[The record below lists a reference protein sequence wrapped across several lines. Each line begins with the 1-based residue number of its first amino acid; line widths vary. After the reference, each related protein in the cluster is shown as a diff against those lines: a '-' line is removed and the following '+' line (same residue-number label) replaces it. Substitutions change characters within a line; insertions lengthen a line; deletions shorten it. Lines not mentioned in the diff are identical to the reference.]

1 MEKKQLRSLIAGKLS
16 RHYGVEPR
24 NATKNQMYHTCA
36 LVVRD
41 LMMEKWN
48 KTQKEIEK
56 KHAKQVCYLSLEFLI
71 GKSLKNNIYNLGL
84 LDEFQCVL
92 KGMGCDL
99 QDLVDIE
106 EDAALGNGGLGRLAA
121 CYMDALAAQ
130 NLPATGFSILYEYGL
145 FKQRII
151 EGQQTELPDSWLD
164 TGRSWLIPRTDE
176 AVEVHFGGELVEHWE
191 SGHLAIEHQNYTSVT
206 AVPHDML
213 ISGYQSDTVNTLRLW
228 QAKATRT
235 LDFKLFGEGDYLRAI
250 EEQAMA
256 ETISKIL
263 YPEDKHVEGKSLR
276 LKQQYFFVSASIQN
290 IINHHMR
297 TYGRLDNLPKR
308 VVIQINDTHPTLVIP
323 EMMRIMMDVH
333 GLTWE
338 DAWDITTHTVAYTNH
353 TIMPEALE
361 RWSEDLVKS
370 IMPRVYQIIVEINRR
385 FCDDLWNF
393 YPNDWDTISKMA
405 IIAYNEVRMAN
416 LAIAGSFSVNGVSA
430 LHSQILKDDSFKDF
444 YHVTPA
450 KFNNVTN
457 GIAYR
462 RWMGQANEG
471 LTALVTDKI
480 GPDFLKEPKELKNFA
495 AFAEDEDTLTRFD
508 KIKRDNKERL
518 ARYIKEHNG
527 ITVDPDSM
535 FDVQAKR
542 LHEYKRQTLNILHIL
557 RMYYELKDNPNLDV
571 TPRTFIFGAKA
582 APGYYTAKQ
591 IIRLIHSVADMIN
604 NDPQVNDKLK
614 VVFLE
619 DYKVSIAEI
628 LMPAANLSE
637 QISTAGREASGTGN
651 MKFMLNGA
659 LTIGTMDGANIEIC
673 ESVGEENMF
682 IFGLRKDEVLDLQRN
697 GYNAMYYYQ
706 QNAWLS
712 RILNSIQNGIGRAD
726 GPQVSYQDIVHSLI
740 IGNDYGT
747 ADPYLV
753 LADFEDYCRVQ
764 RIAGEQFKDT
774 KTWNQ
779 KAILNV
785 AGAHIFAADRSVQ
798 DYNER
803 IWHLTTLWK
812 DKK

>member
-1 MEKKQLRSLIAGKLS
+1 MDKKQLKALIAGKLT
-16 RHYGVEPR
+16 RHYGVEPQD
-24 NATKNQMYHTCA
+24 ATKNQMYNTCA

-41 LMMEKWN
+41 LMMDKWN

-84 LDEFQCVL
+84 VKEFKTVL
-92 KGMGCDL
+92 SGMGVDL
-99 QDLVDIE
+99 EDLYDIE
-106 EDAALGNGGLGRLAA
+106 QDAALGNGGLGRLAA
-121 CYMDALAAQ
+121 CYMDGLAAQ
-130 NLPATGFSILYEYGL
+130 NLPATGYSILYEYGL

-164 TGRSWLIPRTDE
+164 TGRSWLVPRTDE
-176 AVEVHFGGELVEHWE
+176 AVEVHFNGELEEHWE
-191 SGHLAIEHQNYTSVT
+191 SGHLAIEHKNYTSVT

-213 ISGYQSDTVNTLRLW
+213 ISGYKSETVNTLRLW
-228 QAKATRT
+228 QAKATRS
-235 LDFKLFGEGDYLRAI
+235 LDLKAFGEGNYLRAI

-263 YPEDKHVEGKSLR
+263 YPEDKHIEGKSLR
-276 LKQQYFFVSASIQN
+276 LKQQYFFVSASIQS
-290 IINHHMR
+290 IINQHMR

-308 VVIQINDTHPTLVIP
+308 VVILINDTHPALVIP
-323 EMMRIMMDVH
+323 EMMRIMMDAH

-338 DAWDITTHTVAYTNH
+338 DAWDITTKTVAYTNH
-353 TIMPEALE
+353 TVMPEALE
-361 RWSEDLVKS
+361 RWPEELVRT
-370 IMPRVYQIIVEINRR
+370 ILPRIYQIIVEINRR
-385 FCDDLWNF
+385 FCDGLWRF
-393 YPNDWDTISKMA
+393 YPNDWDTISRMA
-405 IIAYNEVRMAN
+405 IVAYNEVRMAN

-430 LHSQILKDDSFKDF
+430 LHSEILKDDVFKNF
-444 YHVTPA
+444 YHVSPT
-450 KFNNVTN
+450 KFTNVTN

-462 RWMGQANEG
+462 RWLGQANEG
-471 LTALVTDKI
+471 LTELITEKI
-480 GPDFLKEPKELKNFA
+480 GCGFLRDPKELAHFA
-495 AFAEDEDTLTRFD
+495 QFAQDEDTLTRFD

-527 ITVDPDSM
+527 IIVDPDSM

-542 LHEYKRQTLNILHIL
+542 LHEYKRQMLNILHIL
-557 RMYYELKDNPNLDV
+557 RMYFAIKDDPNLDIP
-571 TPRTFIFGAKA
+571 PRTFIFGAKA
-582 APGYYTAKQ
+582 APGYYAAKQ
-591 IIRLIHSVADMIN
+591 IIRLIHSVADMVN
-604 NDPQVNDKLK
+604 NDPVVGDRMK

-659 LTIGTMDGANIEIC
+659 LTMGTMDGANIEIC
-673 ESVGEENMF
+673 EAVGEENMF
-682 IFGLRKDEVLDLQRN
+682 IFGLRKDEVLELQRN
-697 GYNAMYYYQ
+697 GYNAMAYYQ
-706 QNAWLS
+706 NDPWLS
-712 RILNSIQNGIGRAD
+712 RVLNAIQNGVGRPG
-726 GPQVSYQDIVHSLI
+726 GPSVAFPDIVNSLI
-740 IGNDYGT
+740 IGNGYGT

-753 LADFEDYCRVQ
+753 LADFADYHRAQ
-764 RIAGEQFKDT
+764 KQAGEQYKDI
-774 KTWNQ
+774 KKWNE
-779 KAILNV
+779 KAIINV
-785 AGAHIFAADRSVQ
+785 AGAHVFAADRSVQ